1 METRYTLN
9 VAHVLS
15 ERRRINL
22 YSGLGCPRASYQERD
37 IHLSGLMPRI
47 EVKKELPRKNRRIM
61 DEYYVVD
68 SKIKNKTDVE
78 YISDGLP
85 PQFFVG
91 SPQDTFLDHL
101 EIRMKY
107 F

>member
-15 ERRRINL
+15 ERRRI
-22 YSGLGCPRASYQERD
+22 
-37 IHLSGLMPRI
+37 
-47 EVKKELPRKNRRIM
+47 KKELPRKNRRIM
-61 DEYYVVD
+61 DEYYIVD

-78 YISDGLP
+78 YISDGSP

-91 SPQDTFLDHL
+91 SPQDNFLDHL